1 MASPSPSRDRVLASL
16 RRAFSA
22 DEYAEIRELWKAH
35 SKATQ
40 KQDIDGILAT
50 LTEDCVYEYVPEGPR
65 WEGYE
70 GARRFHTEIAHAF
83 PGLEF
88 ELLNIVI
95 GPQGVFQETRATG
108 TFMNSW
114 LGREA
119 VGQRCSFTLAIFFPW
134 DAARRKFTG
143 ERLYGTPLGGVGDES
158 GWIGMR

>member
-1 MASPSPSRDRVLASL
+1 MTKSSPSRDRVLAML
-16 RRAFSA
+16 RRNVSS
-22 DEYAEIRELWKAH
+22 DEHAEIRELWKRH

-40 KQDIDGILAT
+40 RHDVDGILAT
-50 LTEDCVYEYVPEGPR
+50 LTEDCLYEYVPEGPR
-65 WEGYE
+65 WEGHE
-70 GARRFHTEIAHAF
+70 GARRFHTEILHAF

-95 GPQGVFQETRATG
+95 GPQGVFQETQCVG

-134 DAARRKFTG
+134 DPAKKKFTG
-143 ERLYGTPLGGVGDES
+143 ERLYGTPFGGVGDQS
-158 GWIGMR
+158 DWIGMR